1 MNELKLTKLIKQS
14 IITNDKVNNTV
25 SSKLNKVMLSTL
37 TTRLY
42 YEYSR

>member
-14 IITNDKVNNTV
+14 IITSDKVNNTI
-25 SSKLNKVMLSTL
+25 SSKLNKVMLSAL

>member
-14 IITNDKVNNTV
+14 IITSNKVNNTI
-25 SSKLNKVMLSTL
+25 SSKLNKVMLSAL

-42 YEYSR
+42 YEYNR

>member
-1 MNELKLTKLIKQS
+1 MSELKLTKLIKQS
-14 IITNDKVNNTV
+14 IITSDRVNNTI
-25 SSKLNKVMLSTL
+25 SSKLNKVILSAL